1 MKNRKKIMSTLTTVC
16 AVLGIVAAHPFHA
29 SAVIGGSVPSTDSVA
44 NAVAKIGP
52 GALNCSGVMISPSW
66 ALTARHCVDDINIL
80 GDIDTITPITPGIH
94 RNEGNYMGEV
104 YRAPSG
110 DLALINI
117 NGVHKG
123 TIAQLPTQEYP
134 LGTAAQS
141 VGFGGGGVNIRTA
154 ESVNMILT
162 DIYSVRSGKFHHGVG
177 RSHYLL
183 FDYDSAET
191 GRIHKG
197 DSGPI
202 FIGDEVVGIMSHG
215 TINKNDG
222 SFDDESGAD
231 VFASLEWI
239 LDTTGITV
247 TDTAEDNNDNSDNDD
262 VDSKEGPA
270 SNTSLV
276 LTDNGPSRIG
286 SNTSSALI
294 GLSSEALFSS

>member
-29 SAVIGGSVPSTDSVA
+29 SAVIGGTVPSTDSVA
-44 NAVAKIGP
+44 NAVVKIGP
-52 GALNCSGVMISPSW
+52 GALICSGVMISPSW
-66 ALTARHCVDDINIL
+66 VLTARHCVDDINIL
-80 GDIDTITPITPGIH
+80 GDIDTVTPIKPGIH

-134 LGTAAQS
+134 LGSAAQS
-141 VGFGGGGVNIRTA
+141 VGFGGSGVNIRTA
-154 ESVNMILT
+154 ESVNMVLS
-162 DIYSVRSGKFHHGVG
+162 DIYSKKSGKFHHGVG

-191 GRIHKG
+191 GRIYKG
-197 DSGPI
+197 DSGGPI

-215 TINKNDG
+215 DFNDSDG
-222 SFDDESGAD
+222 SFNDESGAD

-247 TDTAEDNNDNSDNDD
+247 TDTAENSDDAD
-262 VDSKEGPA
+262 PEKGPA

-276 LTDNGPSRIG
+276 LTDNGPSHIG